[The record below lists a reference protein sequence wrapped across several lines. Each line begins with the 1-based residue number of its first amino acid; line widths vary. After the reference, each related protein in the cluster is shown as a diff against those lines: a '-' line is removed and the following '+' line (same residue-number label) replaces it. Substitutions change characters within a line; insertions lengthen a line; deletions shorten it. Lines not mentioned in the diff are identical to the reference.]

1 MLTTK
6 RKTSSNDSG
15 SPCYCALNVRAEE
28 PESAVR
34 VVFVALLSEELVV
47 TFK

>member
-6 RKTSSNDSG
+6 RKTSNYSG